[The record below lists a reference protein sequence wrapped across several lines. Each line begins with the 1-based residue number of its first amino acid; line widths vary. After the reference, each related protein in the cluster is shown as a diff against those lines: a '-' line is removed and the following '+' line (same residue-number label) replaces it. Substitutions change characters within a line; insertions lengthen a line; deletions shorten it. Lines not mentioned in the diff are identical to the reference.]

1 MTNRSG
7 GKEIEGWSHMK
18 PHDEFLELCAVSTS
32 GDLSREEQERLE
44 KHLAGCCEC
53 RQALREF
60 EAVADIGVHML
71 FPELSKAPQEKLSLI
86 PNKAAMKDREP
97 LAERAQGTGFVFTQR
112 NGHRHAPLN
121 WNHGW
126 LSLAATILLLL
137 ALGTYA
143 YRIGKERDLE
153 DHRSRADERVEAFK
167 QRMSDVEHER
177 QVLKGQLAERDRAIL
192 GLRHEIALQSAAL
205 NEMKTS
211 QTELEQSIGADE
223 AAKQRVAEDNANLA
237 QQLKAAEAH
246 LDKTEAELDAVRQQR
261 AENQVQVADL
271 KSQIDALSEQ
281 IREETLTVDKQEEL
295 LAHDRDIRELMGA
308 RDLYIA
314 EIYNVGSDGETK
326 KPFGRVFYTKEKSLV
341 FYAYDLDQ
349 QPGVKTASTYQAWG
363 QRGGKAQ
370 DPLNLGIFYR
380 DNAANKRWVLKIDN
394 PTELSEIDAVFVT
407 VEPKGGSGKPTGKP
421 LLFAYLRFTP
431 NHP

>member
-1 MTNRSG
+1 
-7 GKEIEGWSHMK
+7 MK
-18 PHDEFLELCAVSTS
+18 LHDEFLELCAVSTS
-32 GDLSREEQERLE
+32 GDLSREEQVRLE

-71 FPELSKAPQEKLSLI
+71 IPELFKAPQEKLSLI
-86 PNKAAMKDREP
+86 PNKAAMKDRGP

-112 NGHRHAPLN
+112 NGHCHAPLN

-126 LSLAATILLLL
+126 LSLAATILLLF

-153 DHRSRADERVEAFK
+153 AARSRADARVEAFK
-167 QRMSDVEHER
+167 QRMSDVDHER
-177 QVLKGQLAERDRAIL
+177 QVLKGQLAEREQAIS
-192 GLRHEIALQSAAL
+192 GLQHEIALQSSAL
-205 NEMKTS
+205 TEMKTS
-211 QTELEQSIGADE
+211 QTKMEQSIEADE
-223 AAKQRVAEDNANLA
+223 AAKRRVAEDNANIA
-237 QQLKAAEAH
+237 QQLKAAETH
-246 LDKTEAELDAVRQQR
+246 LDGVRQQR
-261 AENQVQVADL
+261 TENQAQVADL
-271 KSQIDALSEQ
+271 KAEIDALSGQ
-281 IREETLTVDKQEEL
+281 IREETLTIDKQEEL

-314 EIYNVGSDGETK
+314 EIYDVARDGVTQ
-326 KPFGRVFYTKEKSLV
+326 KPYGRLFYTKGKSLV

-349 QPGVKTASTYQAWG
+349 EAGVRNARTFQAWG
-363 QRGGKAQ
+363 QRGPDRRQA
-370 DPLNLGIFYR
+370 LSLGIFYE
-380 DNAANKRWVLKIDN
+380 DNAAKKRWVLKSDN

-421 LLFAYLRFTP
+421 ILFAYLRVTP